1 MVLNEKVESGDSSLS
16 GDQKGAQAD
25 SGPRSELKPELTEP
39 ELNQVSDSVA
49 RLPVDLPGLVVQVA
63 VVGDRF
69 DRHLCPSINYF
80 FSLL

>member
-16 GDQKGAQAD
+16 GDQKE
-25 SGPRSELKPELTEP
+25 PRSELKPEP
-39 ELNQVSDSVA
+39 DSVA
-49 RLPVDLPGLVVQVA
+49 RLPVDLPGLMVQVA

-69 DRHLCPSINYF
+69 DRHLCPCINYF